1 VCITAARESNY
12 KPSLTC
18 IDPYPTPFLTH
29 AHQKGDIQLI
39 AAKFETLDHES
50 LADLGGG
57 DLLFIDSS
65 HTLGPAGEV
74 SRIVLDLMPSL
85 AMGVYVH
92 FHDIWFPYD
101 YPGDLL
107 KKSLFFAHESALLHG
122 FLIHNCRF
130 EILVSM
136 SMLHFG
142 KTSQL
147 AKLIPHYRPRG
158 DVDGLTDV
166 SGDYPSSIF
175 LRVTEE
181 PTHA

>member
-1 VCITAARESNY
+1 M
-12 KPSLTC
+12 TC
-18 IDPYPTPFLTH
+18 IDPYPTPFLRH
-29 AHQKGDIQLI
+29 AHEKGDIALI

-50 LADLGGG
+50 LADLGEG

-74 SRIVLDLMPSL
+74 SRIVLDVLPSL
-85 AMGVYVH
+85 AVGVYVH

-101 YPGDLL
+101 YPGGLL
-107 KKSLFFAHESALLHG
+107 DRSLFFPHESALLHG
-122 FLIHNCRF
+122 FLIHNRRF

-142 KTSQL
+142 RKNQL
-147 AKLIPHYRPRG
+147 AALIPHYRPRE

-175 LRVTEE
+175 LRVSEE
-181 PTHA
+181 PTST